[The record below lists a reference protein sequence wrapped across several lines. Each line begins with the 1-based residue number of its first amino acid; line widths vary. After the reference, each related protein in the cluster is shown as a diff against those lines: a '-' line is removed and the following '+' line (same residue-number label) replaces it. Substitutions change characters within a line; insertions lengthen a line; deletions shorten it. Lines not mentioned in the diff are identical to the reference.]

1 MLRCLYFTM
10 STLALGA
17 VYLQSYMDLS
27 FDSHTSLALH
37 SSASCSI
44 FAPYLITNFLNAL
57 AIE

>member
-1 MLRCLYFTM
+1 M